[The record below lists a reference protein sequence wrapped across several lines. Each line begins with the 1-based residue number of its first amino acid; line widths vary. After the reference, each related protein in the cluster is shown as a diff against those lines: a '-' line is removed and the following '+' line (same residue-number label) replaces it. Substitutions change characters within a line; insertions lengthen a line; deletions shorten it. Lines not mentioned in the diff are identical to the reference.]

1 MWWHVMSV
9 FLAVAALAGPAG
21 DEPGSPFTALAKAR
35 AAYSNRNDAAQARA
49 AVELFGQAA
58 LADPNGYTPRWE
70 GARAAYFLASFPL
83 RGAPGA
89 ERSALLEEGVRLAR
103 EAVALRPD
111 EPEGLFWLGV
121 VLGASGEVR
130 GVWAS
135 LRVVGEIRRLMKR
148 CLELDPAV
156 ANHGPD
162 RVLGRLEFKLP
173 ALAGGSV
180 RRSIA
185 HLERSLEGSPNESIT
200 WLFLAESVRA
210 TGDRDRAREL
220 LRAALEVEP
229 DPEYLVEDRWVKD
242 EARALL
248 TRW

>member
-1 MWWHVMSV
+1 M
-9 FLAVAALAGPAG
+9 VAILLVLTVTAGSAG
-21 DEPGSPFTALAKAR
+21 AESQAAFASLSGAR
-35 AAYSNRNDAAQARA
+35 AAYADRSDTVRARA

-58 LADPNGYTPRWE
+58 LDNPGAYDARWE

-83 RGAPGA
+83 RGAPGG
-89 ERSALLEEGVRLAR
+89 ERLVVLEEGIRLAR

-111 EPEGLFWLGV
+111 GPEGLFWLGV
-121 VLGASGEVR
+121 AQGAAAEVR

-135 LRVVGEIRRLMKR
+135 LRVVGDIRRLMQR
-148 CLELDPAV
+148 CLELDPSV

-173 ALAGGSV
+173 GIAGGSL

-185 HLERSLEGSPNESIT
+185 HLERSLAGSPDESIT

-210 TGDRDRAREL
+210 TGDRARARNL
-220 LRAALEVEP
+220 LRRALSAEP
-229 DPEYLVEDRWVKD
+229 DAEYLVEDRWVKED
-242 EARALL
+242 ARALL
-248 TRW
+248 NRW